1 MKRLFTLLI
10 LALTFVGNAMAWEP
24 VIKETHWFG
33 MYEYEDYTNGEYG
46 WAPFTVKKINWSG
59 NYIESIE
66 VAKEWTGQDPKQQPK
81 ATYYSWLDRKLRFSV
96 NRTELWDVDRNT
108 SNNYKGLG
116 LYNKGDGGTNFWI
129 HNLKQGDKFNVEYYR
144 DPSNSSSPFL
154 VSGSVEGRT
163 PGQNYSGDN
172 AIYGAANNSLV
183 YYTMTADGDVQINI
197 PSHTVI
203 RSVTIQHVA
212 YEKATF
218 QTEQIT
224 DNGNIG
230 YKTTMTGAGVLE
242 DKRGAIP
249 YMTMRFGAENDM
261 TFVRNVGSPGN
272 GVTYYAASSI
282 IDESNNFNPST
293 AKLQALYRNK
303 SEADMKRFLANKE
316 WSVFTANPDGN
327 GDDFNSIYPLY
338 GSYFYFFPEV
348 NGKLIMEFYCEGSE
362 ETASFWYKRCANG
375 TFPGI
380 EEQPSVTK
388 EGVNSNG
395 RTSGGNFY
403 RYTVDVDKGGIYYLC
418 SMPTNIAHEHPIL
431 RLMSYAFIPEFRL
444 DPLWYIATDEEKAT
458 GTIAHAAETN
468 QDFTVTT
475 DHQTVNLIK
484 SVKCEGNI
492 ASAEP
497 YFEGKV
503 LKFKN
508 IKYKSE
514 TENDP
519 TLNDGGAVIVNVEC
533 ASGKATYVL
542 TVPYTAEKAVKSTDA
557 NNHLLRVMDPDEENN
572 PDGKQ
577 VKKWDFF
584 SNVYNVGQYKN
595 TSSQLYN
602 EIHKADG
609 LTADWLNTYMD
620 LEKEEEPIFKSVY
633 DMEGDN
639 ADMLKETEGLVFFTE
654 TNQLG
659 IFNENDPSTSE
670 FRDRYIGL
678 IGGGEMWIPSLKA
691 GDRIVLKMG
700 RYGKDSQGADKA
712 HLTITGAQ
720 DAVGKAISSDYVIG
734 GSGVAAGNDLNNGT
748 DITDPSQPWGEYH
761 FISTGGHFKL
771 KVTDATLLKLYSIV
785 IYKHDDTILT
795 ENELLG
801 DEDHLEI
808 LNTKEFVT
816 PDNVLLRLHYRGLKE
831 ATNYSAPVEAKTGN
845 LVKNDVHVSNQTSYE
860 SLWYTYSVDLPES
873 PAAAKF
879 GVFKARQ
886 GVKTIGEDYVTDYA
900 DCMIPV
906 GYRETLKYPYTW
918 DFTDLKKY
926 VSAGIDNNGVEK
938 EVADADADLRIWN
951 EWNLRVKPDEW
962 DGSIFVSG
970 GQLYGG
976 KTMFDETRGIGIT
989 HDSNNVASMTGTTTD
1004 ETGGM
1009 SIGDGAYGFIVP
1021 QVDKNQAIYVRAHKV
1036 GSTHKAKYEQS
1047 DGTTTYAYGNS
1058 EQDFPYSET
1067 ATDGTDDEV
1076 FAVMMPSSLTK
1087 KVDVKL
1093 SFKGYEVKKIAVST
1107 DPKSVNSYG
1116 YSTECRAHDIDHR
1129 LTPYFSAGNIKAY
1142 RVSDVNYD
1150 ESKIVLA
1157 EVDKI
1162 LPAASENGKKGL
1174 GVILYN
1180 TKAGE
1185 DKSSDFHLFVPDM
1198 HDKDNN
1204 DLKLSAESNKL
1215 YANLTQN
1222 NSIGA
1227 NPGEYTN
1234 YLLNAKG
1241 TNPVNGKTVEGIA
1254 FYRASKTAKLGPNK
1268 AYLPILTSAVQPST
1282 GNLGGAKMRIVFA
1295 DPDDAEDDATV
1306 TAVTGIEVNDAA
1318 EENSYYTLSGI
1329 KIDRP
1334 TKSGIYIKNGK
1345 KIIIK

>member
-1 MKRLFTLLI
+1 MKRLFTL
-10 LALTFVGNAMAWEP
+10 FVLVTAFIGNAMAWEP

-66 VAKEWTGQDPKQQPK
+66 VAKEWTGQNPQQQPK
-81 ATYYSWLDRKLRFSV
+81 TTYYSWLDRKLRFSV
-96 NRTELWDVDRNT
+96 NRPELWDVDRNS

-129 HNLKQGDKFNVEYYR
+129 HNMKKGDKFNIEYYR
-144 DPSNSSSPFL
+144 DPNNSSSPFL

-163 PGQNYSGDN
+163 TGDTYSGDN
-172 AIYGAANNSLV
+172 AIYGANNDGPV
-183 YYTMTADGDVQINI
+183 YYTMTTDDDVQINI

-203 RSVTIQHVA
+203 RSVTIQHIA

-218 QTEQIT
+218 EIEKIT

-230 YKTTMTGAGVLE
+230 YKTTMTGSGVLE

-282 IDESNNFNPST
+282 IDESNDFNPST

-362 ETASFWYKRCANG
+362 ETASFWYKRRDNG
-375 TFPGI
+375 TFPGVG
-380 EEQPSVTK
+380 EQPSVTK
-388 EGVNSNG
+388 EGVNSYG

-458 GTIAHAAETN
+458 GTISHAAETN

-475 DHQTVNLIK
+475 DHQSVDLIK
-484 SVKCEGNI
+484 DIKYEGNV

-514 TENDP
+514 TENNP
-519 TLNDGGAVIVNVEC
+519 SLNDGGAVIVSVEC
-533 ASGKATYVL
+533 ASGKAKYVL
-542 TVPYTAEKAVKSTDA
+542 TIPYTAEKAVKSMDS
-557 NNHLLRVMDPDEENN
+557 NNHYTRVKDPDTENN
-572 PDGKQ
+572 PNGKE

-584 SNVYNVGQYKN
+584 SNPYYLGKYSD
-595 TSSQLYN
+595 TSSLLYS

-609 LTADWLNTYMD
+609 LTADWVNTYMD
-620 LEKEEEPIFKSVY
+620 IEKEEEQIFKSVY

-639 ADMLKETEGLVFFTE
+639 ADMIKETEGLVFFTE

-659 IFNENDPSTSE
+659 IFNENDPSNSE

-678 IGGGEMWIPSLKA
+678 MGGEMWIPNLKA
-691 GDRIVLKMG
+691 GDRIVMKMG

-720 DAVGKAISSDYVIG
+720 DAIGTAIEGDYVIG

-801 DEDHLEI
+801 DEEHRQI
-808 LNTKEFVT
+808 LNTAEFT
-816 PDNVLLRLHYRGLKE
+816 RADNVQLRMHYRGLNE
-831 ATNYSAPVEAKTGN
+831 ATNYSADPIAMTGN
-845 LVKNDVHVSNQTSYE
+845 LQASDVNITDMTSDQ
-860 SLWYTYSVDLPES
+860 SLWYVYSVALPS
-873 PAAAKF
+873 SAANAKF

-886 GVKTIGEDYVTDYA
+886 GVQTIGEDYVTDYA

-906 GYRETLKYPYTW
+906 GYRETMTYPYTW

-962 DGSIFVSG
+962 DGNIFVSG

-1004 ETGGM
+1004 ETGGL
-1009 SIGDGAYGFIVP
+1009 SIGNGAYGFIVP

-1058 EQDFPYSET
+1058 ELDFPYSET

-1142 RVSDVNYD
+1142 SVSNVDYENS
-1150 ESKIVLA
+1150 EIQLA
-1157 EVDKI
+1157 VVDKI
-1162 LPAASENGKKGL
+1162 LPAASANGDAGL

-1241 TNPVNGKTVEGIA
+1241 KNPVTGKTVEGIA
-1254 FYRASKTAKLGPNK
+1254 FYRASETAKLGPNK

-1282 GNLGGAKMRIVFA
+1282 GNLGGAKMHIVFV
-1295 DPDDAEDDATV
+1295 DENDVDDNTTV

-1318 EENSYYTLSGI
+1318 EEDTYYTLSGI
-1329 KIDRP
+1329 KIGRP

>member
-1 MKRLFTLLI
+1 MKRLFCFLTLTI
-10 LALTFVGNAMAWEP
+10 ACIGNVLAWEP

-33 MYEYEDYTNGEYG
+33 MYEYEDYTNGQWG
-46 WAPFTVKKINWSG
+46 WGPFDTKRINWSG

-66 VAKEWTGQDPKQQPK
+66 VAKSWTDQSPLQLPKT
-81 ATYYSWLDRKLRFSV
+81 TYYSWLDRKLRFSV

-144 DPSNSSSPFL
+144 DPNNNNSPFL

-163 PGQNYSGDN
+163 PGQNYSGEN
-172 AIYGAANNSLV
+172 AIYGAANNSPV

-203 RSVTIQHVA
+203 RSVSIEHVT
-212 YEKATF
+212 YEKATY
-218 QTEQIT
+218 QTERIE

-249 YMTMRFGAENDM
+249 YITMRFGAENDM
-261 TFVRNVGSPGN
+261 TFVRNVGNPGN
-272 GVTYYAASSI
+272 GVTYYAASNI
-282 IDESNNFNPST
+282 IDESNDFNPST

-338 GSYFYFFPEV
+338 GSYYYFFPEV

-362 ETASFWYKRCANG
+362 ETPAFWYKKRADG
-375 TFPGI
+375 SFPGSND
-380 EEQPSVTK
+380 QPAVTK
-388 EGVNSNG
+388 EGVNNKG

-403 RYTVDVDKGGIYYLC
+403 RFTVDVDKGGVYYLC
-418 SMPTNIAHEHPIL
+418 SLPTNIAHEHPII

-444 DPLWYIATDEEKAT
+444 DPLWYIATDEEKAS
-458 GTIAHAAETN
+458 GTIDHAAETN

-475 DHQTVNLIK
+475 DGQPVNLIK
-484 SVKCEGNI
+484 EIKYEGNV

-519 TLNDGGAVIVNVEC
+519 SLNDGGAVIVSVEC
-533 ASGKATYVL
+533 ASGKARYVL
-542 TVPYTAEKAVKSTDA
+542 TIPYTAEKAVKSTDA
-557 NNHLLRVMDPDEENN
+557 NNHLLRVMDPDKENN

-609 LTADWLNTYMD
+609 LTADWVDTYMD
-620 LEKEEEPIFKSVY
+620 LEKEEERIFKSVY

-659 IFNENDPSTSE
+659 IFNENDPSNSQ
-670 FRDRYIGL
+670 FSDRYIGL

-720 DAVGKAISSDYVIG
+720 DAIGTAITGDYVIG
-734 GSGVAAGNDLNNGT
+734 GSGVAAGNDLNSGA
-748 DITDPSQPWGEYH
+748 DITDKSQPWGEYH

-785 IYKHDDTILT
+785 IYKHDDTILS
-795 ENELLG
+795 ENTLMG
-801 DEDHLEI
+801 DEDHVEI
-808 LNTKEFVT
+808 LNTEEFT
-816 PDNVLLRLHYRGLKE
+816 RADNVLLRLHYRGLKE
-831 ATNYSAPVEAKTGN
+831 ATNYSPAVEAKTGN
-845 LVKNDVHVSNQTSYE
+845 LVADDVHVTDQTSSE
-860 SLWYTYSVDLPES
+860 SLWYTYSVSLPS
-873 PAAAKF
+873 TPADAKF

-886 GVKTIGEDYVTDYA
+886 GVQTIGEDYVTDYA

-926 VSAGIDNNGVEK
+926 VSAGIDENGTEK
-938 EVADADADLRIWN
+938 EVADADLKLWN
-951 EWNLRVKPDEW
+951 EWNMRVKPEEW
-962 DGSIFVSG
+962 DGTIFSSG

-989 HDSNNVASMTGTTTD
+989 HDYNNVASMTGDGTD
-1004 ETGGM
+1004 LSGGL
-1009 SIGDGAYGFIVP
+1009 SVGNGAYGFIVP
-1021 QVDKNQAIYVRAHKV
+1021 QVDKSEAIYVRAAKV
-1036 GSTHKAKYEQS
+1036 GGTQKAKYEIS
-1047 DGTTTYAYGNS
+1047 DGTTSYAYDLTADKVK
-1058 EQDFPYSET
+1058 DFPYNN
-1067 ATDGTDDEV
+1067 GDEM
-1076 FAVMMPSSLTK
+1076 FAVVMPSNLTK

-1093 SFKGYEVKKIAVST
+1093 SFQGYEVKKIAVST
-1107 DPKSVNSYG
+1107 DKKTVNVKG
-1116 YSTECRAHDIDHR
+1116 YASESRARAIDHA
-1129 LTPYFSAGNIKAY
+1129 LTSYFTGEDIKAY
-1142 RVSDVNYD
+1142 VVGSADYENRTLTLTDVGSAENH
-1150 ESKIVLA
+1150 VLA
-1157 EVDKI
+1157 AEQ
-1162 LPAASENGKKGL
+1162 GC
-1174 GVILYN
+1174 VID
-1180 TKAGE
+1180 AGTPE
-1185 DKSSDFHLFVPDM
+1185 LNVLDGGFHFFVPDM
-1198 HDKDNN
+1198 HDGDKVFSGDNLMKEN
-1204 DLKLSAESNKL
+1204 IAGSKISPSE
-1215 YANLTQN
+1215 
-1222 NSIGA
+1222 
-1227 NPGEYTN
+1227 GEYTN
-1234 YLLNAKG
+1234 YILTYKYYQLDKNGNKTGTQQTGDEMFYRVANGGATAKKNSAYLPLLTEEVKPSEKNPTGSAKFIFIFSDFSDDNTPTAIEGLSENEMQPAENAIWYNLNGQKLNGKPTKG
-1241 TNPVNGKTVEGIA
+1241 GLYIVNGKKVLV
-1254 FYRASKTAKLGPNK
+1254 K
-1268 AYLPILTSAVQPST
+1268 
-1282 GNLGGAKMRIVFA
+1282 
-1295 DPDDAEDDATV
+1295 
-1306 TAVTGIEVNDAA
+1306 
-1318 EENSYYTLSGI
+1318 
-1329 KIDRP
+1329 
-1334 TKSGIYIKNGK
+1334 
-1345 KIIIK
+1345 